1 MVVNF
6 RVREINWGVYRNPDT
21 HVNKKK
27 YIRMN
32 PVGDEVGENLLKITI
47 FSWILW
53 TVYYQYQ

>member
-6 RVREINWGVYRNPDT
+6 RVREINRGVYRNPDT

-47 FSWILW
+47 FSWIL
-53 TVYYQYQ
+53 

>member
-1 MVVNF
+1 
-6 RVREINWGVYRNPDT
+6 
-21 HVNKKK
+21 
-27 YIRMN
+27 MN